1 MSCSKMEKVN
11 FQLLCDVS
19 LLKHAQISTT
29 WYGIKHKKVSCI
41 IYNII

>member
-1 MSCSKMEKVN
+1 MSCSKMDKVN

-29 WYGIKHKKVSCI
+29 WYGIKHKKF
-41 IYNII
+41 NI